1 MVDKSKRFFLSK
13 YLPQLAGK
21 AIAGFQDG
29 VKLAEEEEN
38 FEKFF
43 ESYESSHALTLAY
56 PNEILLDSARKAGIE
71 IEGRE
76 KSEIVKELLKKER
89 GR

>member
-1 MVDKSKRFFLSK
+1 MVDKRKRFFLSK

-21 AIAGFQDG
+21 AIAGFQAG
-29 VKLAEEEEN
+29 VKSAEEEEN
-38 FEKFF
+38 FDKFF

-56 PNEILLDSARKAGIE
+56 PDEILLDSARKAGIE
-71 IEGRE
+71 TEGRE

-89 GR
+89 I